1 MRNTM
6 ELLVMS
12 GLLQELIFA
21 RLTQKPSASTQDFA
35 TRTGRK
41 FGKMTLSNIISE
53 KSMLQ
58 LNMDVIKIVLILR
71 KQNMSDSM

>member
-12 GLLQELIFA
+12 ELLQELIFA
-21 RLTQKPSASTQDFA
+21 RLTQKPSASSQDFA

-41 FGKMTLSNIISE
+41 FGKMIYVIAKKNIQ
-53 KSMLQ
+53 KL
-58 LNMDVIKIVLILR
+58 
-71 KQNMSDSM
+71 